1 MNHPGRLLIA
11 AAIDDELSLII
22 ERLAPAGMVMT
33 GNYPVITCDRGKQKV
48 FILTAGPGPLYMAAA
63 LGTVIPAI
71 RPALL
76 MLTGCCGGFKEA
88 GIKKGAVLIATEEI
102 YTQLGAEDPAGK
114 SPVIPVSFLP
124 NRLPMDHDLA
134 ERAVRHLRQTEYF
147 RDIQL
152 RSGPFITVSMV
163 TATRATAEKYHRFYS
178 AVAENMEGFAAAA
191 VCRLYEAPVI
201 EVRAVSNFVGERNKE
216 SWQTATA
223 FEHAQKAV
231 LTLLEQE
238 VLL

>member
-1 MNHPGRLLIA
+1 MNHPGPLLIA
-11 AAIDDELSLII
+11 AAIDDELSFII
-22 ERLAPAGMVMT
+22 ERLASTGTVMT
-33 GNYPVITCDRGKQKV
+33 GNYPVITCDRGEQKV

-88 GIKKGAVLIATEEI
+88 GIEKGAVLIATEEI
-102 YTQLGAEDPAGK
+102 YAQLGAEDPAGE
-114 SPVIPVSFLP
+114 SPVIPLSFLP
-124 NRLPMDHDLA
+124 NRLPMAHDLA
-134 ERAVRHLRQTEYF
+134 ERALKSLGQTEYF

-152 RSGPFITVSMV
+152 RSGPFVTVSMV
-163 TATRATAEKYHRFYS
+163 TATKAHAEKYHRFYS

-191 VCRLYEAPVI
+191 VCRLYEVPVI
-201 EVRAVSNFVGERNKE
+201 EVRSVSNFVGERDKE
-216 SWQTATA
+216 SWQTGPA
-223 FEHAQKAV
+223 FERAQKAV